1 MGESE
6 APAKKKK
13 EKEKSTVMQS
23 VTHITNPHP
32 SLEHR
37 PILTVQFSGF
47 ALMFISIYAITK
59 PSVLQAPMP
68 NSDTISNP
76 KEKLVFTK
84 GISLG
89 IPTTL

>member
-6 APAKKKK
+6 APAKKKRK
-13 EKEKSTVMQS
+13 REKYCDAECDSYNKSSPIPGTQ
-23 VTHITNPHP
+23 THPHSP
-32 SLEHR
+32 VLWICINVYKH
-37 PILTVQFSGF
+37 IHNNKTFS
-47 ALMFISIYAITK
+47 
-59 PSVLQAPMP
+59 LQAPMP

-76 KEKLVFTK
+76 KEKLAFTK